1 MLKRPLGS
9 SGLEASVVGFG
20 AWAAGGWMWGGADAD
35 DAVRA
40 MHAAIDAGVNLID
53 TAPVYGFGRSE
64 EIVGQAIAGRRDRV
78 IVATKCGLI
87 WDRAEGEFHFE
98 NEKKVYKH
106 TAPESIRNEVE
117 ASLRRLGVDTIDVL
131 QTHWQTPTTPIED
144 TMATLLDLKREGK
157 IRAIGVS
164 NASIEQIERYRAL
177 GPVDVDQESV
187 SMLDRRMMRSG
198 QLEHC
203 RLHDI
208 AVFAYSPMARGLLTG
223 KIGPDHTFKPGD
235 HRAAQPLF
243 SVDNRRRV
251 QTMLDAIR
259 PIADAHGA
267 TLGQLAIAWA
277 IVQPGMTHAL
287 VGARNAK
294 QATENAAAASVALS
308 TEDLARIDAAI
319 DAYERAS
326 A

>member
-1 MLKRPLGS
+1 MLKRTLGS
-9 SGLEASVVGFG
+9 SALEASVVGFG

-35 DAVRA
+35 EAVRA
-40 MHAAIDAGVNLID
+40 IHAAIDAGVNLID

-64 EIVGQAIAGRRDRV
+64 EIVGRAIAGRRDRV
-78 IVATKCGLI
+78 ILATKCGLI

-106 TAPESIRNEVE
+106 TAPDSIRSEVE
-117 ASLRRLGVDTIDVL
+117 TSLRRLGVETIDVL

-144 TMATLLDLKREGK
+144 TMATLLDLKRQGK

-164 NASIEQIERYRAL
+164 NASVEQIERYRAL
-177 GPVDVDQESV
+177 GPVDVDQESF
-187 SMLDRRMMRSG
+187 SMIDRRMVRSG

-208 AVFAYSPMARGLLTG
+208 AVFAYSPMSRGLLTG
-223 KIGPDHTFKPGD
+223 KIGPNHTFKPGD
-235 HRAAQPLF
+235 HRAEQPAF
-243 SVDNRRRV
+243 SVNNRRRV
-251 QTMLDAIR
+251 QAMLDAIR

-277 IVQPGMTHAL
+277 IAQPGLTHAL
-287 VGARNAK
+287 VGARDAR
-294 QATENAAAASVALS
+294 QATENAATANIALS
-308 TEDLARIDAAI
+308 ADDLAHIDAAI
-319 DAYERAS
+319 DAYARTS
-326 A
+326 T